1 MIDLNKLEQKEI
13 IKGYKARFVHT
24 EHTTLAFWEIDEGA
38 AMPAH
43 SHPHEQSSQVLEGK
57 FELTIGSETEI
68 YEKGLVAIIPSGIV
82 HSGIAI
88 TACKILDVFYPF
100 REDYKQITDGNIT
113 KK

>member
-38 AMPAH
+38 PMPAH
-43 SHPHEQSSQVLEGK
+43 SHPHEQSSQVLEGR
-57 FELTIGSETEI
+57 FELTIGKETEV
-68 YEKGLVAIIPSGIV
+68 YEKGLIAIIPSGIV

-88 TACKILDVFYPF
+88 TACKILDIFYPF